1 MDIKIAPSILS
12 ADFSAMG
19 EAIKK
24 LELAGADLIHCDV
37 MDGNF
42 VEPITFGWQMIKNIR
57 PLTKLTLDAHLMIEH
72 PKTQIKFFADAGA
85 DIITVHYKAC
95 AKISPTYLEETLR
108 LIKSYGVKCGAV
120 VNPDVPVEN
129 IFPVFP
135 LCDMVLLMSVYPG
148 YGGQKFIPEVLDK
161 VKKARQY
168 AISVGRAD
176 MDIEIDGGVT
186 AANAGEIRRA
196 GANVLVAGSAVFG
209 AEDMKTAIDN
219 LKR

>member
-1 MDIKIAPSILS
+1 MQTKIAPSILS
-12 ADFSAMG
+12 ADFSVMG

-24 LELAGADLIHCDV
+24 LEKCGADLIHCDV
-37 MDGNF
+37 MDGSF
-42 VEPITFGWQMIKNIR
+42 VEPITFGGQMIKNIR
-57 PLTKLTLDAHLMIEH
+57 PLTKLPLDVHLMIEH
-72 PKTQIKFFADAGA
+72 PKTQIKFFAEAGA

-95 AKISPTYLEETLR
+95 NKISDTYLRETLE

-148 YGGQKFIPEVLDK
+148 YGGQKFIPEVLEK
-161 VKKARQY
+161 IRKARIY
-168 AISVGRAD
+168 AAETGRPD

-186 AANAGEIRRA
+186 EGNAKEIRAA
-196 GANVLVAGSAVFG
+196 GANVLVAGSAVFKSP
-209 AEDMKTAIDN
+209 DMAATVAA

>member
-42 VEPITFGWQMIKNIR
+42 VEPITFGGQMIKNIR